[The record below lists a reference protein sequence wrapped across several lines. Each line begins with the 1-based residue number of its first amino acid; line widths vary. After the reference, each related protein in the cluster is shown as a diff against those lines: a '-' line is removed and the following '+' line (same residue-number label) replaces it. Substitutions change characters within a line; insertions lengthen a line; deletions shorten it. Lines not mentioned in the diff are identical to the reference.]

1 MINGIINVYK
11 EAGFTSHDVV
21 AKLRGIFGQKK
32 IGHTGTLDP
41 DAEGVLLVCLGKA
54 TKVCDLLTEKDKTYR
69 CVMRLGIRTDTQ
81 DMSGNILSET
91 VPEVTEDQVQGA
103 IMKFV
108 GDYQQIPPMY
118 SALKVDGK
126 RLYELARAGKEVT
139 RQPRPVRILR
149 IRIQEIV
156 LPKVTMEVS
165 CSKGTYIRTLCN
177 DIGETLGCGAC
188 MEHLVRTRSG
198 SFEIADSHTLGEL
211 EQLVKEGKVQ
221 EALLPVDTV
230 FFQYPKA
237 VAGAKWGKLL
247 ENGNC
252 LPVSALEK
260 LNGSLKETPFRLYDA
275 SGKFAGIYQL
285 CGSESEIR
293 PIKIFWE
300 KD

>member
-21 AKLRGIFGQKK
+21 AKLRGIFGQRK

-41 DAEGVLLVCLGKA
+41 DAEGVLPVCFGKA
-54 TKVCDLLTEKDKTYR
+54 TKVCDLLTEKDKGYR

-81 DMSGNILSET
+81 DMSGNVLSET
-91 VPEVTEDQVQGA
+91 VPDVTQEQVREAVLGF
-103 IMKFV
+103 M

-139 RQPRPVRILR
+139 RQPRPVRILN
-149 IRIQEIV
+149 IQIQEIAFSR
-156 LPKVTMEVS
+156 VTMEVT
-165 CSKGTYIRTLCN
+165 CSKGTYIRTLCY

-198 SFEIADSHTLGEL
+198 SFKLEDSHTLGEL
-211 EQLVKEGKVQ
+211 EQLVKEGRGQ

-230 FFQYPKA
+230 FSQYPKA
-237 VAGAKWGKLL
+237 SAAAEWGKLL

-252 LPVSALEK
+252 LPISALQK
-260 LNGSLKETPFRLYDA
+260 QSGSLTGTPFRLYDA
-275 SGKFAGIYQL
+275 SGKFAGVYELRGQ
-285 CGSESEIR
+285 GREIR